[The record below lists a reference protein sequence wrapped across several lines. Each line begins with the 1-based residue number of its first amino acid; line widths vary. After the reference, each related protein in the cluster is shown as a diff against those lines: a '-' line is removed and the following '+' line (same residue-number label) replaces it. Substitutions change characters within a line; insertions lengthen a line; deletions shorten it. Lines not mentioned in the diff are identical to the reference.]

1 MVERLIEW
9 RENNGRKN
17 VIVQC
22 PEGEILE
29 LRGDSNRVL
38 LRVEGIEK
46 VGEEYVETRTAEFH
60 LEPDGSLEFR
70 PVGLTPPE
78 EYAFGTQ

>member
-9 RENNGRKN
+9 CDNNGWKN

-29 LRGDSNRVL
+29 LHGDSNRVL
-38 LRVEGIEK
+38 LRVEEIEK
-46 VGEEYVETRTAEFH
+46 VGEGYIETKTAEFH

-78 EYAFGTQ
+78 EYAFGSQ